1 MKSEFMTIYGRYRK
15 AAGLTQE
22 RAAEL
27 LGVTVR
33 SVAAWERGES
43 VPPDM
48 RVLAMADIYNAPTI
62 CIEHL
67 RFNVAIARDVLPPV
81 PYVHLPQAVC
91 QLCAALRKVQEEH
104 AEDQLLAIAA
114 DGRVDEMEER
124 QFVELTE
131 ELDDVIAAALALRHI
146 VRSVMQQRPLHRAH
160 ILTPQPF
167 HVDEGPL
174 AAAKGEVLDSREGQH
189 LLLPINHPIR
199 RQVTPSGRACSST
212 VTT

>member
-1 MKSEFMTIYGRYRK
+1 MKSEYMTIYGRYRK

-43 VPPDM
+43 VPPDI

-91 QLCAALRKVQEEH
+91 H
-104 AEDQLLAIAA
+104 LARRC
-114 DGRVDEMEER
+114 GRWPTGTPR
-124 QFVELTE
+124 ISCSPSPPTG
-131 ELDDVIAAALALRHI
+131 AWTRW
-146 VRSVMQQRPLHRAH
+146 RSGSLW
-160 ILTPQPF
+160 
-167 HVDEGPL
+167 
-174 AAAKGEVLDSREGQH
+174 S
-189 LLLPINHPIR
+189 
-199 RQVTPSGRACSST
+199 
-212 VTT
+212 

>member
-1 MKSEFMTIYGRYRK
+1 MGARR
-15 AAGLTQE
+15 E
-22 RAAEL
+22 RAAGHARAGHGGHL
-27 LGVTVR
+27 QR
-33 SVAAWERGES
+33 
-43 VPPDM
+43 
-48 RVLAMADIYNAPTI
+48 ADV

-131 ELDDVIAAALALRHI
+131 ELDDVIAAALALRYAEGG
-146 VRSVMQQRPLHRAH
+146 VRAWS
-160 ILTPQPF
+160 
-167 HVDEGPL
+167 
-174 AAAKGEVLDSREGQH
+174 
-189 LLLPINHPIR
+189 
-199 RQVTPSGRACSST
+199 
-212 VTT
+212 

>member
-1 MKSEFMTIYGRYRK
+1 MKSECMTIYGRFRK

-48 RVLAMADIYNAPTI
+48 RVLAMADIYSAPTI

-67 RFNVAIARDVLPPV
+67 RFNVARDVLPPV
-81 PYVHLPQAVC
+81 PHVALPQAVC
-91 QLCAALRKVQEEH
+91 QLCAALRKVADEH

-114 DGRVDEMEER
+114 DGRVDDMEDR
-124 QFVELTE
+124 KFVELTE
-131 ELDDVIAAALALRHI
+131 ELDDVIAAALALRY
-146 VRSVMQQRPLHRAH
+146 A
-160 ILTPQPF
+160 
-167 HVDEGPL
+167 EGGVS
-174 AAAKGEVLDSREGQH
+174 AW
-189 LLLPINHPIR
+189 N
-199 RQVTPSGRACSST
+199 
-212 VTT
+212 

>member
-15 AAGLTQE
+15 VAGLTQE

-67 RFNVAIARDVLPPV
+67 RFNVAIARDVRRRCPTSICRRRCASFAQRRARWSTGTPRTSCSPSPPTG
-81 PYVHLPQAVC
+81 AWTRWRSGSS
-91 QLCAALRKVQEEH
+91 LR
-104 AEDQLLAIAA
+104 
-114 DGRVDEMEER
+114 
-124 QFVELTE
+124 
-131 ELDDVIAAALALRHI
+131 
-146 VRSVMQQRPLHRAH
+146 
-160 ILTPQPF
+160 
-167 HVDEGPL
+167 
-174 AAAKGEVLDSREGQH
+174 
-189 LLLPINHPIR
+189 
-199 RQVTPSGRACSST
+199 
-212 VTT
+212 

>member
-1 MKSEFMTIYGRYRK
+1 MKSDYTTIYGRYRK

-43 VPPDM
+43 VPPDQ
-48 RVLAMADIYNAPTI
+48 RVLAMADIYSAPTL

-91 QLCAALRKVQEEH
+91 QLCAAMQKLQNEH
-104 AEDQLLAIAA
+104 AGDKLLAIAA
-114 DGRVDEMEER
+114 DGRVDEMEQA
-124 QFVELTE
+124 QFVELAND
-131 ELDDVIAAALALRHI
+131 LDDVIAAALALRYAEGG
-146 VRSVMQQRPLHRAH
+146 VRAW
-160 ILTPQPF
+160 
-167 HVDEGPL
+167 
-174 AAAKGEVLDSREGQH
+174 
-189 LLLPINHPIR
+189 N
-199 RQVTPSGRACSST
+199 
-212 VTT
+212 

>member
-1 MKSEFMTIYGRYRK
+1 MKSEYMTIYGRYRK

-81 PYVHLPQAVC
+81 PYVQLPQAVC
-91 QLCAALRKVQEEH
+91 
-104 AEDQLLAIAA
+104 QLLAIAA

-131 ELDDVIAAALALRHI
+131 ELDDVIAAALALRYAAGG
-146 VRSVMQQRPLHRAH
+146 VRAW
-160 ILTPQPF
+160 
-167 HVDEGPL
+167 
-174 AAAKGEVLDSREGQH
+174 
-189 LLLPINHPIR
+189 N
-199 RQVTPSGRACSST
+199 
-212 VTT
+212 

>member
-67 RFNVAIARDVLPPV
+67 RFNVAICRRRCASFARRCARWSTGTPRTSCSPSPPTG
-81 PYVHLPQAVC
+81 AWTRWRSGSS
-91 QLCAALRKVQEEH
+91 LR
-104 AEDQLLAIAA
+104 
-114 DGRVDEMEER
+114 
-124 QFVELTE
+124 
-131 ELDDVIAAALALRHI
+131 
-146 VRSVMQQRPLHRAH
+146 
-160 ILTPQPF
+160 
-167 HVDEGPL
+167 
-174 AAAKGEVLDSREGQH
+174 
-189 LLLPINHPIR
+189 
-199 RQVTPSGRACSST
+199 
-212 VTT
+212 

>member
-1 MKSEFMTIYGRYRK
+1 MKSDCMTIYGRYRK

-81 PYVHLPQAVC
+81 PHVALPQAVC
-91 QLCAALRKVQEEH
+91 QLCAALRKVADGH
-104 AEDQLLAIAA
+104 AEDHLLAIAA

-131 ELDDVIAAALALRHI
+131 ELDDVIAAALALRCAEGG
-146 VRSVMQQRPLHRAH
+146 VRAW
-160 ILTPQPF
+160 
-167 HVDEGPL
+167 
-174 AAAKGEVLDSREGQH
+174 
-189 LLLPINHPIR
+189 N
-199 RQVTPSGRACSST
+199 
-212 VTT
+212 

>member
-1 MKSEFMTIYGRYRK
+1 MKSDCMTIYGRYRK

-81 PYVHLPQAVC
+81 PYVQLPQAVC
-91 QLCAALRKVQEEH
+91 QLCAALRKVADGH
-104 AEDQLLAIAA
+104 AE
-114 DGRVDEMEER
+114 GG
-124 QFVELTE
+124 
-131 ELDDVIAAALALRHI
+131 
-146 VRSVMQQRPLHRAH
+146 VRAW
-160 ILTPQPF
+160 
-167 HVDEGPL
+167 
-174 AAAKGEVLDSREGQH
+174 
-189 LLLPINHPIR
+189 N
-199 RQVTPSGRACSST
+199 
-212 VTT
+212 

>member
-33 SVAAWERGES
+33 SVAASERGES

-91 QLCAALRKVQEEH
+91 QLCAAPRKVVDGH

-124 QFVELTE
+124 QFVALTE
-131 ELDDVIAAALALRHI
+131 ERDDVIAAALALRYAEGG
-146 VRSVMQQRPLHRAH
+146 VRAW
-160 ILTPQPF
+160 
-167 HVDEGPL
+167 
-174 AAAKGEVLDSREGQH
+174 
-189 LLLPINHPIR
+189 N
-199 RQVTPSGRACSST
+199 
-212 VTT
+212 

>member
-1 MKSEFMTIYGRYRK
+1 MKSDYMTIYGRYRK

-81 PYVHLPQAVC
+81 PYVQLPQAVC

-131 ELDDVIAAALALRHI
+131 ELDDVIAAALALRYAEGG
-146 VRSVMQQRPLHRAH
+146 VRAWS
-160 ILTPQPF
+160 
-167 HVDEGPL
+167 
-174 AAAKGEVLDSREGQH
+174 
-189 LLLPINHPIR
+189 
-199 RQVTPSGRACSST
+199 
-212 VTT
+212 